1 MRIDLK
7 QLRIERYF
15 FKKSSD
21 WEGGCGCSRC
31 HLELSVGGAFI
42 KKYIQEKKIH
52 AIKKKKKKNQVI
64 ISLAICISYTTN
76 GN

>member
-15 FKKSSD
+15 FKKSSE

-52 AIKKKKKKNQVI
+52 AIKKNKVI
-64 ISLAICISYTTN
+64 ISLATYISYSTN
-76 GN
+76 GS